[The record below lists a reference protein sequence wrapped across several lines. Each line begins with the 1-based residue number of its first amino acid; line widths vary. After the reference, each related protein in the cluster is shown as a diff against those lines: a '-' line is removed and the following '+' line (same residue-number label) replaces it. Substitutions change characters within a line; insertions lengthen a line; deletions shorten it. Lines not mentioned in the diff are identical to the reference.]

1 MGQIDRSFTSEEEH
15 GYASCPREKM
25 GRILRARF
33 SRGDRIEDL
42 IAQVMGEARRR
53 TGMNRAQFAHAIN
66 RTVDRNAGL
75 LDTIIEAYEDGAA
88 IPVAD
93 VYHGALALA
102 GLDVRD
108 LLTRFLDR
116 AVPVLLPLTAVDG
129 RHVVELTA
137 AISPWW

>member
-1 MGQIDRSFTSEEEH
+1 
-15 GYASCPREKM
+15 M
-25 GRILRARF
+25 GRILRAKF

-53 TGMNRAQFAHAIN
+53 TGMNRAQFARAIN
-66 RTVDRNAGL
+66 QTVDQNPGL
-75 LDTIIEAYEDGAA
+75 RDTSIEAYEDGAA
-88 IPVAD
+88 IPIAD

-116 AVPVLLPLTAVDG
+116 AVPVLLPVSIVGGRYLVDFTAP
-129 RHVVELTA
+129 
-137 AISPWW
+137 ISPWW